1 MITVR
6 DLRQQAGIPRSGT
19 EHNAIVRLDIVA
31 KGIVTFS
38 QANISATRREAADL
52 VRSFWIIVD
61 SGTIV
66 TLKPSR

>member
-19 EHNAIVRLDIVA
+19 EHDAIVRLDIA